1 MGNLSNTDVSN
12 IFELRDALITQE
24 TKLRSMES
32 QHPDCGYVADYI
44 QNVKK
49 SAGKLAISILGINN
63 SVEERRFL
71 DAWCNRQFST
81 DNVLRKYI

>member
-12 IFELRDALITQE
+12 LFELRDALITQE
-24 TKLRSMES
+24 NKLHSMES

-49 SAGKLAISILGINN
+49 SAGKLAISIL
-63 SVEERRFL
+63 
-71 DAWCNRQFST
+71 
-81 DNVLRKYI
+81 